1 MEVYNRS
8 MVIHGIQKL
17 TLVDYP
23 GHPAAIL
30 FTGDCNFRCPFCQNA
45 PLVLSSSSEPV
56 IAEDEIFSFLKKR
69 KGMLEGVVVT
79 GGEPTLQK
87 DLIPFLGRLKTL
99 GYLVK
104 LDTNGYR
111 PEVLKSA
118 VESGYVDY
126 VAMDIKTSLDEY
138 PVVAGIKDLDVS
150 RIERSVELLKSG
162 AVDYEFR
169 TTVVE
174 PLHHKENFEKI
185 GELLKGCR
193 RYYLQSF
200 VDSGNIIG
208 KNCFPPSQEQLKN
221 YLKTVSNYI
230 ESVSIRDR

>member
-45 PLVLSSSSEPV
+45 PLVLSSSSEPL
-56 IAEDEIFSFLKKR
+56 IADEEIFSFLTKR
-69 KGMLEGVVVT
+69 KGMLDGVVVT
-79 GGEPTLQK
+79 GGEPTLQR

-111 PEVLKSA
+111 PDVLEKA
-118 VESGYVDY
+118 MESGYVDY

-138 PVVAGIKDLDVS
+138 PVVAGIKNLDVS
-150 RIERSVELLKSG
+150 RIERSVELLKTG

-208 KNCFPPSQEQLKN
+208 KNCYPPSQEQLKN

>member
-1 MEVYNRS
+1 

-17 TLVDYP
+17 TLVDFP
-23 GHPAAIL
+23 GHPASIL
-30 FTGDCNFRCPFCQNA
+30 FSGNCNFRCPFCQNA
-45 PLVLSSSSEPV
+45 PLVLDSEDEPV
-56 IAEDEIFSFLKKR
+56 LDNDEIFSFLKKR
-69 KGMLEGVVVT
+69 NKMLEGVVVT
-79 GGEPTLQK
+79 GGEPPINK
-87 DLIPFLGRLKTL
+87 DLITFLSSLKDL

-104 LDTNGYR
+104 LDTNGYM
-111 PEVLKSA
+111 PEVLRKA
-118 VESGYVDY
+118 VESGVVDY

-138 PVVAGIKDLDVS
+138 PKLCGVENIDTS
-150 RIERSVELLKSG
+150 RIKESIDYLMSG

-185 GELLKGCR
+185 GEMTKDCL

-208 KNCFPPSQEQLKN
+208 KNCYSPSIEQLQN
-221 YLKTVSNYI
+221 YLEILSSYI
-230 ESVSIRDR
+230 KNVSIRDRA

>member
-56 IAEDEIFSFLKKR
+56 IADEEIFSFLTKR
-69 KGMLEGVVVT
+69 KGMLDGVVVT

-138 PVVAGIKDLDVS
+138 PVVAGIKNLDVS

>member
-45 PLVLSSSSEPV
+45 SLVLSSSSEPL
-56 IAEDEIFSFLKKR
+56 IADEEIFSFLTKR
-69 KGMLEGVVVT
+69 KGMLDGVVVT

-87 DLIPFLGRLKTL
+87 DLIPYLGRLKDL

-111 PEVLKSA
+111 PDVLEKA
-118 VESGYVDY
+118 MESGYVDY

-138 PVVAGIKDLDVS
+138 PVVAGIKNLDVS

>member
-1 MEVYNRS
+1 M
-8 MVIHGIQKL
+8 
-17 TLVDYP
+17 
-23 GHPAAIL
+23 
-30 FTGDCNFRCPFCQNA
+30 
-45 PLVLSSSSEPV
+45 
-56 IAEDEIFSFLKKR
+56 
-69 KGMLEGVVVT
+69 
-79 GGEPTLQK
+79 
-87 DLIPFLGRLKTL
+87 
-99 GYLVK
+99 
-104 LDTNGYR
+104 
-111 PEVLKSA
+111 
-118 VESGYVDY
+118 
-126 VAMDIKTSLDEY
+126 
-138 PVVAGIKDLDVS
+138 VAGIKNLDVS

-200 VDSGNIIG
+200 VDSGNILG

>member
-45 PLVLSSSSEPV
+45 PLVLSSSSEPL
-56 IAEDEIFSFLKKR
+56 IADEEIFSFLTKR
-69 KGMLEGVVVT
+69 KGMLDGVVVT
-79 GGEPTLQK
+79 GGEPTLQS

-111 PEVLKSA
+111 PEVLEKA
-118 VESGYVDY
+118 MESGYVDY

-138 PVVAGIKDLDVS
+138 PVVAGIKNLDVS

>member
-45 PLVLSSSSEPV
+45 SLVLSSSSEPL
-56 IAEDEIFSFLKKR
+56 IADEEIFSFLTKR
-69 KGMLEGVVVT
+69 KVMLDGVVVT

-87 DLIPFLGRLKTL
+87 DLIPYLGRLKGL

-111 PEVLKSA
+111 PDVLEKA
-118 VESGYVDY
+118 MESGYVDY

-138 PVVAGIKDLDVS
+138 PVVAGIKNLDVS

>member
-56 IAEDEIFSFLKKR
+56 IDEDEIFSFLKKR

-79 GGEPTLQK
+79 GGEPTLQR

-104 LDTNGYR
+104 MDTNGYR

-138 PVVAGIKDLDVS
+138 PVVAGIKNLDVS

>member
-30 FTGDCNFRCPFCQNA
+30 FTGDCNFRCPFCQNVS
-45 PLVLSSSSEPV
+45 LVLSSSSEPL
-56 IAEDEIFSFLKKR
+56 IADEEIFSFLTKR
-69 KGMLEGVVVT
+69 KGMLDGVVVT

-87 DLIPFLGRLKTL
+87 DLIPYLGRLKGL

-111 PEVLKSA
+111 PDVLEKA
-118 VESGYVDY
+118 MESGYVDY

-138 PVVAGIKDLDVS
+138 PVVAGIKNLDVS

>member
-79 GGEPTLQK
+79 GGEPTLQR

>member
-45 PLVLSSSSEPV
+45 PLVLSSSSEPL
-56 IAEDEIFSFLKKR
+56 IADEEIFSFLTKR
-69 KGMLEGVVVT
+69 KGMLDGVVVT
-79 GGEPTLQK
+79 GGEPTLQS

-111 PEVLKSA
+111 PDVLEKA
-118 VESGYVDY
+118 MESGYVDY

-138 PVVAGIKDLDVS
+138 PVVAGIKNLDVS

-208 KNCFPPSQEQLKN
+208 KNCFPPTQEQLKN

>member
-1 MEVYNRS
+1 

-17 TLVDYP
+17 TLVDFP
-23 GHPAAIL
+23 GHPASIL
-30 FTGDCNFRCPFCQNA
+30 FSGNCNFRCPFCQNA
-45 PLVLSSSSEPV
+45 PLVLDSEDEPV
-56 IAEDEIFSFLKKR
+56 LDNDEIFSFLKKR
-69 KGMLEGVVVT
+69 KKMLEGVVVT
-79 GGEPTLQK
+79 GGEPTINK
-87 DLIPFLGRLKTL
+87 DLIPFLSSLKDL

-104 LDTNGYR
+104 LDTNGYM
-111 PEVLKSA
+111 PEVLRKA
-118 VESGYVDY
+118 VESGVVDY

-138 PVVAGIKDLDVS
+138 SKLCGVENIDTS
-150 RIERSVELLKSG
+150 RIKESIDYLMSG

-185 GELLKGCR
+185 GEMTKDCL

-208 KNCFPPSQEQLKN
+208 KNCFSPSIEQLQN
-221 YLKTVSNYI
+221 YLEILSSYI
-230 ESVSIRDR
+230 KNVSIRDRT

>member
-56 IAEDEIFSFLKKR
+56 IADEEIFSFLTKR

-79 GGEPTLQK
+79 GGEPTLQR

-111 PEVLKSA
+111 PDVLEKA
-118 VESGYVDY
+118 MESGYVDY

-138 PVVAGIKDLDVS
+138 PVVAGIKNLDVS

-162 AVDYEFR
+162 TVDYEFR

>member
-138 PVVAGIKDLDVS
+138 PVVAGIKNLDVS

>member
-45 PLVLSSSSEPV
+45 SLVLSSSSEPL
-56 IAEDEIFSFLKKR
+56 IADEEIFSFLTKR
-69 KGMLEGVVVT
+69 KGMLDGVVVT

-87 DLIPFLGRLKTL
+87 DLIPYLGRLKGL

-111 PEVLKSA
+111 PDVLEKSM
-118 VESGYVDY
+118 ESGYVDY

-138 PVVAGIKDLDVS
+138 PVVAGIKNLDVS

>member
-45 PLVLSSSSEPV
+45 SLVLSSSSEPL
-56 IAEDEIFSFLKKR
+56 IADEEIFSFLTKR
-69 KGMLEGVVVT
+69 KGMLDGVVVT

-87 DLIPFLGRLKTL
+87 DLIPYLGRLKGL

-111 PEVLKSA
+111 PDVLEKA
-118 VESGYVDY
+118 MESGYVDY

-138 PVVAGIKDLDVS
+138 PVVAGIKNLDVS

-200 VDSGNIIG
+200 VDSGNILG

>member
-56 IAEDEIFSFLKKR
+56 IADEEIFSFLTKR

-87 DLIPFLGRLKTL
+87 DLIPYLGRLKGL
-99 GYLVK
+99 GCLVK

-111 PEVLKSA
+111 PDVLEKA
-118 VESGYVDY
+118 MESGYVDY

-138 PVVAGIKDLDVS
+138 PVVAGIKNLDVS

-162 AVDYEFR
+162 TVDYEFR

>member
-45 PLVLSSSSEPV
+45 SLVLSSSSEPL
-56 IAEDEIFSFLKKR
+56 IADEEIFSFLTKR
-69 KGMLEGVVVT
+69 KGMLDGVVVT

-87 DLIPFLGRLKTL
+87 DLIPYLGRLKGL

-111 PEVLKSA
+111 PDVLEKA
-118 VESGYVDY
+118 MESGYVDY

-138 PVVAGIKDLDVS
+138 PVVAGIKNLDVS
-150 RIERSVELLKSG
+150 RIERSVELLKTG

>member
-45 PLVLSSSSEPV
+45 PLVLSSSSEPL
-56 IAEDEIFSFLKKR
+56 IADEEIFSFLTKR
-69 KGMLEGVVVT
+69 KGMLDGVVVT
-79 GGEPTLQK
+79 GGEPTLQR

-111 PEVLKSA
+111 PDVLEKA
-118 VESGYVDY
+118 MESGYVDY

-138 PVVAGIKDLDVS
+138 PVVAGIKNLDVS
-150 RIERSVELLKSG
+150 RIDRSVELLKSG

>member
-45 PLVLSSSSEPV
+45 PLVLSSSSEPL
-56 IAEDEIFSFLKKR
+56 IADEEIFSFLTKR
-69 KGMLEGVVVT
+69 KGMLDGVVVT
-79 GGEPTLQK
+79 GGEPTLQR

-111 PEVLKSA
+111 PDVLEKA
-118 VESGYVDY
+118 MESGYVDY

-138 PVVAGIKDLDVS
+138 PVVAGIKNLDVS
-150 RIERSVELLKSG
+150 RIERSVELLKTG

>member
-56 IAEDEIFSFLKKR
+56 IADEEIFSFLTKR

-79 GGEPTLQK
+79 GGEPTLQR

-111 PEVLKSA
+111 PDVLEKA
-118 VESGYVDY
+118 MESGYVDY

-138 PVVAGIKDLDVS
+138 PVVAGIKNLDVS

-162 AVDYEFR
+162 TVDYEFR

-208 KNCFPPSQEQLKN
+208 KNCYPPSQEQLKN

>member
-45 PLVLSSSSEPV
+45 PLVFSSSSEPV
-56 IAEDEIFSFLKKR
+56 IADEEIFSFLTKR
-69 KGMLEGVVVT
+69 KGMLDGVVVT

-87 DLIPFLGRLKTL
+87 DLIPYLGRLKDL

-111 PEVLKSA
+111 PDVLEKA
-118 VESGYVDY
+118 MESGYVDY

-138 PVVAGIKDLDVS
+138 PVVAGIKNLDVS

>member
-45 PLVLSSSSEPV
+45 PLVLSSSSEPL
-56 IAEDEIFSFLKKR
+56 IADEEIFSFLTKR
-69 KGMLEGVVVT
+69 KGMLDGVVVT
-79 GGEPTLQK
+79 GGEPTLQR

-111 PEVLKSA
+111 PDVLEKA
-118 VESGYVDY
+118 MESGYVDY

-138 PVVAGIKDLDVS
+138 PVVAGIKNLDVS

>member
-45 PLVLSSSSEPV
+45 SLVLSSSSEPL
-56 IAEDEIFSFLKKR
+56 IADEEIFSFLTKR
-69 KGMLEGVVVT
+69 KGMLDGVVVT

-87 DLIPFLGRLKTL
+87 DLIPYLGRLKGL

-111 PEVLKSA
+111 PDVLEKA
-118 VESGYVDY
+118 MESGYVDY

-138 PVVAGIKDLDVS
+138 PVVAGIKNLDVS

>member
-30 FTGDCNFRCPFCQNA
+30 FTGDCNFRCPFCHNA

-56 IAEDEIFSFLKKR
+56 IDEDEIFSFLKKR

-79 GGEPTLQK
+79 GGEPTLQR

-111 PEVLKSA
+111 PDVLEKA
-118 VESGYVDY
+118 MESGYVDY

-138 PVVAGIKDLDVS
+138 PVVAGIKNLDVS

-208 KNCFPPSQEQLKN
+208 QNCFPPSQEQLKN

>member
-45 PLVLSSSSEPV
+45 SLVLSSSSEPL
-56 IAEDEIFSFLKKR
+56 IADEEIFSFLTKR

-87 DLIPFLGRLKTL
+87 DLIPYLGRLKDL

-111 PEVLKSA
+111 PDVLEKA
-118 VESGYVDY
+118 MESGYVDY

-138 PVVAGIKDLDVS
+138 PVVAGIKNLDVS

>member
-1 MEVYNRS
+1 

-17 TLVDYP
+17 TLVDFP
-23 GHPAAIL
+23 GHPASIL
-30 FTGDCNFRCPFCQNA
+30 FSGNCNFRCPFCQNA
-45 PLVLSSSSEPV
+45 PLVLDSEDEPV
-56 IAEDEIFSFLKKR
+56 LDNDEIFSFLKKR
-69 KGMLEGVVVT
+69 KKMLEGVVVT
-79 GGEPTLQK
+79 GGEPTINK
-87 DLIPFLGRLKTL
+87 DLIPFLSSLKDL

-104 LDTNGYR
+104 LDTNGYM
-111 PEVLKSA
+111 PDVLRKA
-118 VESGYVDY
+118 VESGSVDY

-138 PVVAGIKDLDVS
+138 PKLCGVEDIDVS
-150 RIERSVELLKSG
+150 RIKESIDFLMTG

-185 GELLKGCR
+185 GEMTKDCL

-208 KNCFPPSQEQLKN
+208 KNCYSPSIEQLQN
-221 YLKTVSNYI
+221 YLEILSSYI
-230 ESVSIRDR
+230 KNVSIRDRA

>member
-1 MEVYNRS
+1 MI
-8 MVIHGIQKL
+8 IHGIQKL
-17 TLVDYP
+17 TLVDFP
-23 GHPAAIL
+23 GHPASIL
-30 FTGDCNFRCPFCQNA
+30 FSGNCNFRCPFCQNA
-45 PLVLSSSSEPV
+45 PLVLDSEDEPV
-56 IAEDEIFSFLKKR
+56 LDNDEIFSFLNKR
-69 KGMLEGVVVT
+69 KKMLEGVVVT
-79 GGEPTLQK
+79 GGEPTINK
-87 DLIPFLGRLKTL
+87 DLIPFLSSLKDL
-99 GYLVK
+99 GCLVK

-111 PEVLKSA
+111 PDVLEKA
-118 VESGYVDY
+118 MESGYVDY

-162 AVDYEFR
+162 TVDYEFR

-200 VDSGNIIG
+200 VDRGNIIG